1 MLFCPCSGAGGSEA
15 GGFFANARLVDGTLD
30 RRERGALLDQCAVS
44 RQPACRI
51 DRQGGDGPPVA
62 AEHGKKAPLL
72 DRSLDDCHLLRTV
85 SEADAFDVEAELARP
100 EIGQMLVDTHCGDV
114 AGQHVVRRHSCL
126 LDGIAP
132 MLDCDE
138 MPVIGNERPMRASAA
153 ANTPGA
159 GDSSPLS
166 ARQNAS
172 QRRPRAL
179 VRSPEPSSHST
190 LRTAPS
196 ATMTR
201 SL

>member
-1 MLFCPCSGAGGSEA
+1 
-15 GGFFANARLVDGTLD
+15 
-30 RRERGALLDQCAVS
+30 
-44 RQPACRI
+44 
-51 DRQGGDGPPVA
+51 
-62 AEHGKKAPLL
+62 
-72 DRSLDDCHLLRTV
+72 
-85 SEADAFDVEAELARP
+85 
-100 EIGQMLVDTHCGDV
+100 
-114 AGQHVVRRHSCL
+114 
-126 LDGIAP
+126 

-201 SL
+201 SLWIRVPSFSTTAATVPVLSAAIRSTAAPSRKSTP